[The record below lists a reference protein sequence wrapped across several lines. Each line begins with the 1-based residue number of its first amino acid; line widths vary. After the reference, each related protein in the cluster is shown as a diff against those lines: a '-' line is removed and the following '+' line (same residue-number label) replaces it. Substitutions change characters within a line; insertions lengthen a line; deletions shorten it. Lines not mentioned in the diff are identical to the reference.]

1 MQRAV
6 VLESSSE
13 TAQWDDT
20 VGPAVASHLR
30 IRTSGLIYDNSARR
44 TLECTAGKPRLAP
57 VSTRVPPATSERE
70 DCRLK
75 LMETLL
81 SVLTVIASYSRSAL
95 FVAACVVAAAC
106 ALSWATRTRRISP
119 FTPLGRFSREKVD
132 PFLRPVEAPVL
143 NAGGSPASI
152 PWWGLAAFVVLG
164 ILAQSLLGYIIS
176 ILASTALGLSSG
188 PRGALRALAQLTFAV
203 LQIALMIR
211 VLSSWF
217 GGLARARWLRWTFTL
232 TEPLL
237 APLRQVIPSV
247 GPFDITPLILYYLL
261 QFVGGFIVNAI

>member
-1 MQRAV
+1 M
-6 VLESSSE
+6 
-13 TAQWDDT
+13 
-20 VGPAVASHLR
+20 
-30 IRTSGLIYDNSARR
+30 NS
-44 TLECTAGKPRLAP
+44 L
-57 VSTRVPPATSERE
+57 
-70 DCRLK
+70 
-75 LMETLL
+75 
-81 SVLTVIASYSRSAL
+81 LTVLSIIAGYTRPAL
-95 FVAACVVAAAC
+95 FVASCIVAAAC

-119 FTPLGRFSREKVD
+119 FSSLGRFSRDRID
-132 PFLRPVEAPVL
+132 PWFRSVEGPVL
-143 NAGGSPASI
+143 NAGGSPATI
-152 PWWGLAAFVVLG
+152 PWWGLAAFVILG
-164 ILAQSLLGYIIS
+164 ILFQSLLGYIIG

-217 GGLARARWLRWTFTL
+217 GSLARSRWLRWTYTI

-237 APLRQVIPSV
+237 APLRAVIPSL